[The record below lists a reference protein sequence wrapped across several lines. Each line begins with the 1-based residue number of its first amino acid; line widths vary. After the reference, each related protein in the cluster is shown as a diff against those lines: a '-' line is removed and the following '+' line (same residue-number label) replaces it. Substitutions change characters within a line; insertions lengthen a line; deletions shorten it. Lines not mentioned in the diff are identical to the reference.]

1 MVEPWRQSREK
12 GTWAVRCPFC
22 NTDNDRVIDS
32 RASAD
37 GLSIRRR
44 RECLECNR
52 RFTTYERMEETPL
65 RVVKKDGSR
74 VPFDR
79 GQMLKGM
86 LKACEKRPVAIEDL
100 ERITSDIERRL
111 TEMFEREVS
120 STYIGQLV
128 MDELKKLDQVA
139 YVRFAS
145 VYREFKDVQQ
155 FLDELK
161 PLLQKGSQSG

>member
-1 MVEPWRQSREK
+1 M
-12 GTWAVRCPFC
+12 RCPFC

-120 STYIGQLV
+120 SKYIGQLV
-128 MDELKKLDQVA
+128 MEELKKLDQVA

-161 PLLQKGSQSG
+161 PLLQKGNQAG

>member
-1 MVEPWRQSREK
+1 M
-12 GTWAVRCPFC
+12 
-22 NTDNDRVIDS
+22 
-32 RASAD
+32 
-37 GLSIRRR
+37 SIRRR

-79 GQMLKGM
+79 GQILKGM

-100 ERITSDIERRL
+100 ERITGDIERRL

-120 STYIGQLV
+120 SKYVGQLV
-128 MDELKKLDQVA
+128 MEELKKLDQVA

-155 FLDELK
+155 FLEELK
-161 PLLQKGSQSG
+161 PLLQKSGSNG

>member
-1 MVEPWRQSREK
+1 M
-12 GTWAVRCPFC
+12 RCPYC

-79 GQMLKGM
+79 GQILKGM

-120 STYIGQLV
+120 SKYIGQLV
-128 MDELKKLDQVA
+128 MEELKKLDQVA

-155 FLDELK
+155 FLEELK
-161 PLLQKGSQSG
+161 PLLQKSGQAG

>member
-120 STYIGQLV
+120 SKYIGQLV